1 MAGAFGLGV
10 FAMTRKQMLGIRDR
24 AEAALI
30 AAGISAE
37 FAQRTDSAPEG
48 ATQTPAATPEPPADP
63 ASEPAT

>member
-1 MAGAFGLGV
+1 MANAFGFGV

-37 FAQRTDSAPEG
+37 FAQRTGSPD
-48 ATQTPAATPEPPADP
+48 AAM
-63 ASEPAT
+63 